1 MASHGYQPAQVPGS
15 RHGPH
20 GGFAPHVMPSHG
32 APAGT
37 FSPGTKIQVGSHR
50 VVIQKYLSEG
60 GFAHVYLVKLSSPI
74 DGNDLAVLKRVAVA
88 DKESLRG
95 MRIEVET
102 MKRLKGHRPIVTYID
117 SHASEL
123 KDGGYEVFLLMEFC
137 DGGGL
142 IDFMNTR
149 LQHRLTEPEI
159 LHIFADVAEGVACM
173 HYLKPP
179 LLHRD
184 LKVENVLIVKHGS
197 STRFKVCDFG
207 STAPPRP
214 APTTVVECRLMDED
228 IQKHTTLQY
237 RAPEMVDVY
246 RKQPL
251 NEKSDIW
258 ALGVFLYK
266 LCYYTTP
273 FEDQGQLAIMNASFK
288 YPHHP
293 TFSDRLKKLIGSML
307 REDMQSR
314 PNIYQVLLEACAMQ
328 GREVPIQD
336 IYSGKGQQE
345 SYSTSTTSPPKAQQ
359 SKTGVIVGAVYSPPP
374 DDKPSLP
381 DIVPMRRGRPAIS
394 PGPSRQQDS
403 SVRKVTN
410 GDPFAALDSAS
421 AQKLADSDEI
431 SSRFPTLDQF
441 ALLHDKG
448 TKFDFDA
455 SANSPNTEN
464 KPIQQ
469 QQQKSERLADEAFAI
484 ASSLISPTKPSHTVR
499 PHSVT
504 PVAHHAQTHPP
515 PPIERSQ
522 SSKSPFSAPSQ
533 KEHVPSSR
541 ASAIIRSN
549 PDLEAIAMSSQTA
562 PKYVST
568 GTMTSDV
575 SSRAPPPQE
584 DTRYSQTSLPR
595 ASSPKQASSVVLPV
609 HVRPPH
615 LRRPSLSSRPSLE
628 DNSRQAHAVDN
639 AATTSPGTS
648 TIRPR
653 PASTGFDSSTLE
665 FLRERELEKPHKSST
680 QPLPHASKM
689 PGTIS
694 PSRTS
699 SSPRPKHIDDDS
711 LLLDVTDAKA
721 MLRLKQVD
729 LDRTLAS
736 GSAGSQKP
744 AKKLSGA
751 IHRFETGSHQE
762 VTNVD
767 VDSPET
773 HYNTGLAATKSS
785 ARSGLRDV
793 VTGQTSNVLVDIDD
807 DDMTPEMRR
816 EVERK
821 QLEEE
826 EKRVA
831 AAQAEYRS
839 RIASPSSKPTPGPKN
854 VGGPP
859 RTASTIQSRM
869 QSLLKEDQNKPTA
882 VQRTAQGYGKY
893 TDDPTSTPSPNAPPS
908 LPRKSAESKPG
919 PYNGLPYNGTR
930 PTNTLPSHPAA
941 PSALSSTAKPAGS
954 KAPPPAPKKKPTH
967 LNNLSATGAR
977 PGSPV
982 KQNPTTQAEQL
993 IAMDLSH
1000 QPLVEMSAQEKAD
1013 YVADF
1018 AKRFPSLGAL
1028 EMEARRGAAQ

>member
-1 MASHGYQPAQVPGS
+1 MASHGYQPAQAPGS
-15 RHGPH
+15 RLGPH

-37 FSPGTKIQVGSHR
+37 FSSGTKIQVGSHR

-74 DGNDLAVLKRVAVA
+74 DGNDSAVLKRVAVP

-95 MRIEVET
+95 MRTEVET

-123 KDGGYEVFLLMEFC
+123 KNGGYEVFLLMEFC

-184 LKVENVLIVKHGS
+184 LKVENVLIVGHGS
-197 STRFKVCDFG
+197 SKRFKVCDFG

-328 GREVPIQD
+328 GREVPIHD
-336 IYSGKGQQE
+336 IYSGKAQRE

-359 SKTGVIVGAVYSPPP
+359 SKAGVIVGAVYSPPP
-374 DDKPSLP
+374 DDKQSLP

-394 PGPSRQQDS
+394 PGPPQKQDS
-403 SVRKVTN
+403 SARKVTD
-410 GDPFAALDSAS
+410 GDPFAALDSAN
-421 AQKLADSDEI
+421 AQKMADADEI

-455 SANSPNTEN
+455 SAKSPNTEN
-464 KPIQQ
+464 MPIKKQQ
-469 QQQKSERLADEAFAI
+469 NKSERSADEAFAI
-484 ASSLISPTKPSHTVR
+484 ASPMTSQTKPSPTVR

-504 PVAHHAQTHPP
+504 PVAHHAQNDPP

-541 ASAIIRSN
+541 ASVIIRSN

-568 GTMTSDV
+568 GTMTSDL
-575 SSRAPPPQE
+575 SSRAPPPQA
-584 DTRYSQTSLPR
+584 DTRYGQTNLPK
-595 ASSPKQASSVVLPV
+595 ASSPKHASSGVLPV

-615 LRRPSLSSRPSLE
+615 LRRPSLSSRPSRE
-628 DNSRQAHAVDN
+628 DNRRQAHAGDS
-639 AATTSPGTS
+639 TSSGTS
-648 TIRPR
+648 TMRQR

-665 FLRERELEKPHKSST
+665 FLRERELQKPHKSST
-680 QPLPHASKM
+680 QPLPPASKM
-689 PGTIS
+689 PGTNS
-694 PSRTS
+694 SSRTT
-699 SSPRPKHIDDDS
+699 SSPQPKQMDDS
-711 LLLDVTDAKA
+711 PLLLDVTDEKA
-721 MLRLKQVD
+721 LPRQKQVD

-736 GSAGSQKP
+736 GSPGPRKA
-744 AKKLSGA
+744 AKKLSGV
-751 IHRFETGSHQE
+751 IHRFETGSPQE

-767 VDSPET
+767 VSLPQT
-773 HYNTGLAATKSS
+773 HFTMGPAATESS
-785 ARSGLRDV
+785 ARSDMRDV

-831 AAQAEYRS
+831 AAQAEYRN

-854 VGGPP
+854 VGVPP

-869 QSLLKEDQNKPTA
+869 QSLLNEDQNKPTV

-893 TDDPTSTPSPNAPPS
+893 TDDSTSTPSSNAPPG
-908 LPRKSAESKPG
+908 LPRKPAESKPG
-919 PYNGLPYNGTR
+919 PYNGLPYNGTQ
-930 PTNTLPSHPAA
+930 PTNTLPSHPVA
-941 PSALSSTAKPAGS
+941 PSAPSSTAKPAGS

-977 PGSPV
+977 PASPV
-982 KQNPTTQAEQL
+982 KQSPATQPEQL
-993 IAMDLSH
+993 IAMDLPH
-1000 QPLVEMSAQEKAD
+1000 QPLIEMSAQEKAD
-1013 YVADF
+1013 YIADF